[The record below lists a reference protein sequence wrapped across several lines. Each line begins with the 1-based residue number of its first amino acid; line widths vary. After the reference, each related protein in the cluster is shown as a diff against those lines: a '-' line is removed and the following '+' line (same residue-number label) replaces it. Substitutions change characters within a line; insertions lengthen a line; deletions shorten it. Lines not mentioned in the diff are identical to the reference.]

1 MLIVI
6 GVLVAIVAFFVIGV
20 LVIGLVFKLLWWA
33 LIGLVVGVLARLIL
47 PGRQRIG
54 VLATAGA
61 GIAAAFLGGVIGH
74 VIGVGNVLQ
83 FVIAVVV
90 AMFIV
95 GAVSAAE
102 SVRA

>member
-6 GVLVAIVAFFVIGV
+6 GVL
-20 LVIGLVFKLLWWA
+20 LIGLVFKLLWWA